1 MIDDDVVVLDG
12 KLTLARFPSW
22 CIVIDNDVVVLDEKL
37 HYESLH
43 KLEFT
48 HYATI

>member
-1 MIDDDVVVLDG
+1 MLLEG
-12 KLTLARFPSW
+12 NLTLARFPSW

-48 HYATI
+48 HRATI

>member
-1 MIDDDVVVLDG
+1 MLEG
-12 KLTLARFPSW
+12 KLTPTIFPSW
-22 CIVIDNDVVVLDEKL
+22 YIVIDNDVVVLDEKL

-48 HYATI
+48 HRATI